1 MNIRRSLLF
10 MPGDS
15 RKKIE
20 KGATL
25 GADSLIMDLED
36 GVALNAKAA
45 ARAEVASALRE
56 IDFGRSEKLVR
67 INAVTRD
74 HFPEADIEQTIDSH
88 PDGYMI
94 PKVEAAWQVAQ
105 VAERISAAE
114 RRNGWDE
121 GSIILLAL
129 LETTLGIV
137 NARDIAENS
146 PRLVALVFG
155 AEDLAGELGAIRTP
169 GGMEVLFARQSVV
182 LHAKAFGLQAI
193 DTPYLDLENIEGLT
207 AETTAALHMGYTG
220 KLAIHPR
227 QIEPINTIFTPTDEQ
242 IAHAQ
247 RVIDAHEAHQAAGA
261 GVFALDGKMV
271 DMPIVRAAETVI
283 ARARAAG
290 KL

>member
-1 MNIRRSLLF
+1 MDIRRSLLF

-15 RKKIE
+15 RRKIE
-20 KGATL
+20 KGAAL

-45 ARAEVASALRE
+45 ARTEVASALRE

-74 HFPEADIEQTIDSH
+74 HFPEADIEQTIDSR

-105 VAERISAAE
+105 VAERVSAAE
-114 RRNGWDE
+114 RRNGWEE

-169 GGMEVLFARQSVV
+169 GGMEVLYARQSVV
-182 LHAKAFGLQAI
+182 LHAKAFGLQAV

-227 QIEPINTIFTPTDEQ
+227 QIEPINTVFTPTDEQ
-242 IAHAQ
+242 IAHAL
-247 RVIDAHEAHQAAGA
+247 RVIEAHEAHQAAGA

>member
-1 MNIRRSLLF
+1 MNTRRSLLF

-45 ARAEVASALRE
+45 ARAEIAAALRE

-74 HFPEADIEQTIDSH
+74 HFPEADIEQTIDSR

-182 LHAKAFGLQAI
+182 LHAKAFGLQAV
-193 DTPYLDLENIEGLT
+193 DTPYLDLENVDGLT

-227 QIEPINTIFTPTDEQ
+227 QIEPINAVFTPTDEQ
-242 IAHAQ
+242 IAHAR
-247 RVIDAHEAHQAAGA
+247 RVIEAHEAHQAAGS

-290 KL
+290 KI